1 MDPSRFDTLVRTL
14 TTGPSRRRLL
24 GVLSALPLVGAAL
37 AAVPDDTTVAKG
49 KRKSRGSGHSTVQ
62 DPEQDRQRTG
72 SEATSCARRCR
83 KKSSKQARRKCRKR
97 CTPPTPEC
105 TTSQDCPTGE
115 LCESG
120 VCIPI
125 PDQCTGD
132 TDCDECEREYR
143 RRSDPPAFHLRSSR
157 SCPLP
162 APCPK
167 QTQLHHIHIALHT

>member
-125 PDQCTGD
+125 PDQD
-132 TDCDECEREYR
+132 RK
-143 RRSDPPAFHLRSSR
+143 SVV
-157 SCPLP
+157 
-162 APCPK
+162 
-167 QTQLHHIHIALHT
+167 